1 MMKSISNTT
10 RRIAL
15 VILLLI
21 LVVIMAT
28 CQGGIKGTN
37 NSPSPRSGNPG
48 STASLAVTLSDN
60 TIQETAHF
68 LSNCAVCH
76 AVRDAAGKTVSVSP
90 LITIPAMSPLVSI
103 MVDANP

>member
-21 LVVIMAT
+21 LVVVMAT

-37 NSPSPRSGNPG
+37 NSPSPRSAIPG
-48 STASLAVTLSDN
+48 STASLAVTHSDN
-60 TIQETAHF
+60 AIHETAHF

-76 AVRDAAGKTVSVSP
+76 AGRDAAGRTVSISP
-90 LITIPAMSPLVSI
+90 LITIPEVSPLVNI

>member
-1 MMKSISNTT
+1 MMKSISNMT

-37 NSPSPRSGNPG
+37 YSPSAGTGNPG
-48 STASLAVTLSDN
+48 STAALATQSN
-60 TIQETAHF
+60 RTIQQSALF
-68 LSNCAVCH
+68 LSNCAARH
-76 AVRDAAGKTVSVSP
+76 AE
-90 LITIPAMSPLVSI
+90 
-103 MVDANP
+103 

>member
-37 NSPSPRSGNPG
+37 NSPSAGTGNPG
-48 STASLAVTLSDN
+48 NTAALATFSN
-60 TIQETAHF
+60 GTIQETAYF
-68 LSNCAVCH
+68 LSNCAACH
-76 AVRDAAGKTVSVSP
+76 ADRNTAEKTVSVSP
-90 LITIPAMSPLVSI
+90 LITLPAVSPLVNI
-103 MVDANP
+103 VVDANP

>member
-28 CQGGIKGTN
+28 CQGGVKGTE
-37 NSPSPRSGNPG
+37 NSPSPRSGNPEN
-48 STASLAVTLSDN
+48 TASLAVTLPDK

-76 AVRDAAGKTVSVSP
+76 ADREAAGKTASVSP
-90 LITIPAMSPLVSI
+90 LITIPAMSLLVSI